1 LQQRFAFV
9 LGFPVGQSPYL
20 EYILL
25 IVMGGCL
32 LVVAGVVDSGYFL
45 VMTPVVLAAF
55 FIRIIARSP

>member
-1 LQQRFAFV
+1 M
-9 LGFPVGQSPYL
+9 GQSPYL